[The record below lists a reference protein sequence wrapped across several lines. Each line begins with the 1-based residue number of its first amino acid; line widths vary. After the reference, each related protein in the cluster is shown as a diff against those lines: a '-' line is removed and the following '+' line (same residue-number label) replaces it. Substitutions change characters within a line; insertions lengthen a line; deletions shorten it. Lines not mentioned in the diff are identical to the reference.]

1 MPSLSSCRASNA
13 EGGMPGSH
21 ETAIPR
27 ATFISPRC
35 RTRLK
40 VRSMARIHSHRHG
53 KSHQTRPPSKSTPS
67 WVTTTPDEARA
78 AIFKLAKEGLTP
90 SRIGQTLR
98 DDYGVPLVKPLTGK
112 PLGKVLTEGKAAP
125 KVPQDLHDLIER
137 AQRVQK
143 HLQTH
148 KSDRKN
154 VHSLELVEAKIYRL
168 SKYYKER
175 GILPHDFKF
184 TAVVAQLA

>member
-1 MPSLSSCRASNA
+1 
-13 EGGMPGSH
+13 
-21 ETAIPR
+21 
-27 ATFISPRC
+27 
-35 RTRLK
+35 
-40 VRSMARIHSHRHG
+40 MARIHSHRHG

-67 WVTTTPDEARA
+67 WVTTTPEEAKTVVL
-78 AIFKLAKEGLTP
+78 KLAKEGVSP

-98 DDYGVPLVKPLTGK
+98 DDYGVPLLRPLVGK
-112 PLGKVLTEGKAAP
+112 SVGKVLTEGKAAP
-125 KVPQDLHDLIER
+125 KVPQDLQDLIER

-143 HLQTH
+143 HLQIH

-168 SKYYKER
+168 SKYYKEK
-175 GILPHDFKF
+175 GILPSDFRY

>member
-1 MPSLSSCRASNA
+1 
-13 EGGMPGSH
+13 
-21 ETAIPR
+21 
-27 ATFISPRC
+27 
-35 RTRLK
+35 
-40 VRSMARIHSHRHG
+40 MARIHSHRHG
-53 KSHQTRPPSKSTPS
+53 KSHQTRPPSKSTPV
-67 WVTTTPDEARA
+67 WVTTTPDDARTVA
-78 AIFKLAKEGLTP
+78 LKLAKEGVSP

-112 PLGKVLTEGKAAP
+112 SLGKMLAEGKAAP
-125 KVPQDLHDLIER
+125 KLPQDLQDLITR

-143 HLQTH
+143 HLQEH
-148 KSDRKN
+148 KSDKKN

-175 GILPHDFKF
+175 GILPSDFKY